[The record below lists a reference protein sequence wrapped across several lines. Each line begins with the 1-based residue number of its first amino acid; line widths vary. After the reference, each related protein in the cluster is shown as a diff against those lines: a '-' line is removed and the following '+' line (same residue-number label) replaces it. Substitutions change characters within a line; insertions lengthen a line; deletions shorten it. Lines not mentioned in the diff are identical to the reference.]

1 MEADALLAPLLLV
14 KIGLYSSA
22 LIAGG
27 LALHGALGI
36 VECARLAPIRRL
48 AAMAAGSALLFG
60 GVRLLLINAQ
70 LGAGVADALN
80 SANFAWTWRMQGP
93 AATALAA
100 GALALL
106 ISVLVHS
113 RILMGLGALGFA
125 ACFALTGHTQA
136 LEPPGVAPWAVA
148 AHTFIA
154 AFWFAA
160 PITLWPRADLTND
173 ALHARMQRF
182 SAFAVAAIPIMM
194 ALGLWLVWRLTGGLS
209 AAFSS
214 LYGQL
219 LLAKFFAASSALG
232 IGAFNKLSV
241 AKTLQVSPERGRRV
255 LARTLTLDSLLF
267 ASALGLVAWAAT
279 MTGPP
284 DL

>member
-36 VECARLAPIRRL
+36 VERERLGPILRV
-48 AAMAAGSALLFG
+48 AAIAAGSALLFG
-60 GVRLLLINAQ
+60 GARLLLTNAQ
-70 LGAGVADALN
+70 LGAGAADALN
-80 SANFAWTWRMQGP
+80 SANFIWTWRMQGP
-93 AATALAA
+93 AAITLAA

-106 ISVLVHS
+106 ISLLIRS
-113 RILMGLGALGFA
+113 RLLMGMGALGFA

-148 AHTFIA
+148 AHTCIA

-160 PITLWPRADLTND
+160 PITLWPASGLADH
-173 ALHARMQRF
+173 ALLARMQQF
-182 SAFAVAAIPIMM
+182 SAFAVAAVPIMM
-194 ALGLWLVWRLTGGLS
+194 VLGLWLVWRLAGSLE
-209 AAFSS
+209 AVPSS

-219 LLAKFFAASSALG
+219 IVTKFFAASVALG
-232 IGAFNKLSV
+232 IGAFNNLSV
-241 AKTLQVSPERGRRV
+241 TKALRASPARGRKLLV
-255 LARTLTLDSLLF
+255 RTLTLDALLF
-267 ASALGLVAWAAT
+267 VAALGLVGWAT
-279 MTGPP
+279 TITGPP
-284 DL
+284 DM

>member
-36 VECARLAPIRRL
+36 VESARLGPIRRL
-48 AAMAAGSALLFG
+48 AAVAAAAALLFG
-60 GVRLLLINAQ
+60 GARLLLINSQ
-70 LGAGVADALN
+70 LGAGFADALN

-93 AATALAA
+93 AAMALAA
-100 GALALL
+100 GALAVLISLL
-106 ISVLVHS
+106 IRSSV
-113 RILMGLGALGFA
+113 LMGLGALGFA

-136 LEPPGVAPWAVA
+136 LEPPSVAPWAVA

-160 PITLWPRADLTND
+160 PITLWPSADLTND
-173 ALHARMQRF
+173 VLLARMQRF
-182 SAFAVAAIPIMM
+182 SAFAIAAIPVMI
-194 ALGLWLVWRLTGGLS
+194 AFGLWLVWRLTGGLS

-219 LLAKFFAASSALG
+219 LLVKFLVASSALG
-232 IGAFNKLSV
+232 IGAFNKFSV
-241 AKTLQVSPERGRRV
+241 TKTLQASPERGRRV
-255 LARTLTLDSLLF
+255 LARTLTLDTLLF
-267 ASALGLVAWAAT
+267 ASALALVAWATT